1 MIYASIEMQL
11 ISVTITLLLISCKRF
26 DREHYLATDRLMNMM
41 LWVNLCKD
49 LCYIASIILEGHPSL
64 EVLDSVVTCGKCSL
78 GFPII
83 MIFTHY
89 IRHSMDGRGRFPDV
103 AETVEYMI
111 CAFAMMLNAASI
123 FRPVVFS
130 CAGGVY
136 RRGPAFAANQLLGFL
151 MLMLSMFIIGQCR
164 KNIPAKDIKAMLLYL
179 VIPLVSSIVQIFLPP
194 EPDISNIGI
203 TLGMLAVFV
212 ISHIDRG
219 IMLSAKEKELTELQV
234 STMIS
239 QIKPHFMYNTL
250 AVIQGMCHDNA
261 PDTEETIIKF
271 SEYIRGNLDAIGQMK
286 LVTFSKELEHTRLYL
301 SLEKKRFGDM
311 LNVVYD
317 IQETDFMLPVLTLQ
331 PIVENAVKHGIM
343 KKINGGTVMIRTEK
357 VDEDYRII
365 VKDDGV
371 GFDITSQKNDSRK
384 HIGISNVETRL
395 LAISH
400 GTLSIVSYP
409 GKGTSVTIILPGGEN
424 ET

>member
-1 MIYASIEMQL
+1 VISICRKHDFCKNGIL
-11 ISVTITLLLISCKRF
+11 ISNDWTADVTGTGLF
-26 DREHYLATDRLMNMM
+26 N
-41 LWVNLCKD
+41 
-49 LCYIASIILEGHPSL
+49 
-64 EVLDSVVTCGKCSL
+64 
-78 GFPII
+78 
-83 MIFTHY
+83 
-89 IRHSMDGRGRFPDV
+89 
-103 AETVEYMI
+103 
-111 CAFAMMLNAASI
+111 
-123 FRPVVFS
+123 
-130 CAGGVY
+130 
-136 RRGPAFAANQLLGFL
+136 
-151 MLMLSMFIIGQCR
+151 
-164 KNIPAKDIKAMLLYL
+164 
-179 VIPLVSSIVQIFLPP
+179 
-194 EPDISNIGI
+194 
-203 TLGMLAVFV
+203 
-212 ISHIDRG
+212 
-219 IMLSAKEKELTELQV
+219 
-234 STMIS
+234 
-239 QIKPHFMYNTL
+239 
-250 AVIQGMCHDNA
+250 DNA

-409 GKGTSVTIILPGGEN
+409 GKGTSVTIILPGGKMKLEN
-424 ET
+424 NMYR